1 MRRDLVF
8 RHGSDNYVGHGSSAV
23 RIVFKALPGCVVA
36 FEAYPCDPLLLPH
49 TDEPEA
55 LARSQRNFGAPGRFQ
70 FARSN
75 VGV

>member
-8 RHGSDNYVGHGSSAV
+8 RHGSDNYVGHGLSAV
-23 RIVFKALPGCVVA
+23 RIVFKALPGCVVV
-36 FEAYPCDPLLLPH
+36 FEADPCDPLLFPH
-49 TDEPEA
+49 ADDPEA
-55 LARSQRNFGAPGRFQ
+55 LARGQRNLGAPGRLQ